1 MNEGVFSGRKWA
13 AIDFI
18 LLLSDSIIIVVHM
31 GAPVLRVVIK

>member
-18 LLLSDSIIIVVHM
+18 LLLNDRIIMVVHM
-31 GAPVLRVVIK
+31 GAPVLSVVIR